1 MNNLRATV
9 YQRAYPMILKLQF
22 EIFLEIGHDFKL
34 LWYNI
39 FYWKTQNKLPLEPY
53 FSSGTDSSRPERIS
67 TM

>member
-1 MNNLRATV
+1 
-9 YQRAYPMILKLQF
+9 MILKLQF

-67 TM
+67 SM